1 MYRSRRNSV
10 RTAPSSS
17 PRLLFSARRPLSPS
31 SSSSSSDRPT
41 ARSRASA
48 SERPSSVATDGG
60 APVPSAR
67 RASRARAS
75 HDSGAAEVSASHAPA
90 GPSRP
95 AAASHRPDGA
105 RATFSA
111 PRASPATPRARTHA
125 RHAAS
130 ASARRA
136 RAVPRLRRIAA
147 VARAGLPIGRHARA
161 RLSPERRD
169 PIERRVGSE
178 AVDTTRLDRARDERQ
193 RRPAAF
199 APWGVVEKKKR
210 NLVCVSVRIDPNAS
224 AAKRAV
230 LLRLRFGATRLG
242 SRLKNPSRI
251 VSVGQTDR
259 PRLAAIGT
267 RPHSHARRKARAEAQ
282 LSSPHRV

>member
-17 PRLLFSARRPLSPS
+17 PRLLFSARWPLSPS
-31 SSSSSSDRPT
+31 SSSSSSGRPT
-41 ARSRASA
+41 VRSRASA

-75 HDSGAAEVSASHAPA
+75 HDSGAAEVSASHAAA

-147 VARAGLPIGRHARA
+147 VARAGLPIGRRARA

-230 LLRLRFGATRLG
+230 LRVRTFRRDPPWFTTQE
-242 SRLKNPSRI
+242 SFPY
-251 VSVGQTDR
+251 SVGWAD
-259 PRLAAIGT
+259 
-267 RPHSHARRKARAEAQ
+267 
-282 LSSPHRV
+282 

>member
-1 MYRSRRNSV
+1 
-10 RTAPSSS
+10 
-17 PRLLFSARRPLSPS
+17 
-31 SSSSSSDRPT
+31 
-41 ARSRASA
+41 
-48 SERPSSVATDGG
+48 
-60 APVPSAR
+60 
-67 RASRARAS
+67 
-75 HDSGAAEVSASHAPA
+75 
-90 GPSRP
+90 
-95 AAASHRPDGA
+95 
-105 RATFSA
+105 
-111 PRASPATPRARTHA
+111 
-125 RHAAS
+125 
-130 ASARRA
+130 
-136 RAVPRLRRIAA
+136 VPRLRRIAA

-259 PRLAAIGT
+259 GWRRSAHARTLT
-267 RPHSHARRKARAEAQ
+267 RAERHARRHSFLRLTACKGTPRVRSPPRAPRTLEKTARLPRARSRGDVDARRCFRMRTVRFRNARAPREATDEGAVRARTVPRDAARCPPPPETPRAGTR
-282 LSSPHRV
+282 SRG

>member
-1 MYRSRRNSV
+1 
-10 RTAPSSS
+10 
-17 PRLLFSARRPLSPS
+17 
-31 SSSSSSDRPT
+31 
-41 ARSRASA
+41 
-48 SERPSSVATDGG
+48 
-60 APVPSAR
+60 
-67 RASRARAS
+67 
-75 HDSGAAEVSASHAPA
+75 
-90 GPSRP
+90 
-95 AAASHRPDGA
+95 
-105 RATFSA
+105 
-111 PRASPATPRARTHA
+111 
-125 RHAAS
+125 
-130 ASARRA
+130 
-136 RAVPRLRRIAA
+136 VPRLRRIAA
-147 VARAGLPIGRHARA
+147 VARAGLPIGRRA
-161 RLSPERRD
+161 RTTVAREARSDRTPSWL
-169 PIERRVGSE
+169 GSGRYDE
-178 AVDTTRLDRARDERQ
+178 ARSRARRTPG
-193 RRPAAF
+193 PAAF